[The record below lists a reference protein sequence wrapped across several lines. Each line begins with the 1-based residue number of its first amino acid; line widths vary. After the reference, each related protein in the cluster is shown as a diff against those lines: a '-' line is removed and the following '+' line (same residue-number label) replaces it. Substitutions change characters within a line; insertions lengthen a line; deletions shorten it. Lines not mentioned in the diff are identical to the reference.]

1 MHYEAKRF
9 VKQVRRKYWWYFK
22 NKSVLEVG
30 SRIVNGSIRSL
41 FWLCKY
47 TGMDISPGKGV
58 DRVGYIHMETVW
70 PYPYDVV
77 ISCEMLEHD
86 RHWQQSLQ
94 AMYNVLK
101 PGGLLIITCAGPH
114 RAEHGTRRT
123 EPHCSPGTPD
133 YYRNITELDFE
144 EALPPCLFK
153 EYRLE
158 YGRGKMDLY
167 FYGIKTQ

>member
-22 NKSVLEVG
+22 NKSVLECG
-30 SRIVNGSIRSL
+30 SLNVNGSVRSL
-41 FWLCKY
+41 FWFCNY
-47 TGMDISPGKGV
+47 IGVDIIPGKGV
-58 DRVGYIHMETVW
+58 DQVANIADQYSE
-70 PYPYDVV
+70 YPWMDVV
-77 ISCEMLEHD
+77 VSTEMLEHD
-86 RHWQQSLQ
+86 DRWRESLRS
-94 AMYNVLK
+94 MYSQLH

-167 FYGIKTQ
+167 FYGIKK